1 MKKIK
6 AYLARLV
13 VNSFASMCGSSG
25 GSGCGRWFSKAL

>member
-13 VNSFASMCGSSG
+13 VNDFASMCGNGG
-25 GSGCGRWFSKAL
+25 GSGCGRWFSEAL

>member
-13 VNSFASMCGSSG
+13 VNDFASVCGGG
-25 GSGCGRWFSKAL
+25 GSGCGRWFSEAL